1 MGPCAGIV
9 IGCIGTLDGTRD
21 RLRLPAAVVVA
32 LGGHPLVAQETVG
45 DSTSS
50 PKRATC
56 SRGGHGRTP
65 AASLTTTLSSAGQPT
80 PSRHVAPALL
90 NQFLPLAL
98 ERRIQEF
105 HERVVQKIYQLTD
118 TTRVLDERLAE
129 AALAQGA
136 LAAARSA
143 TEEHLEHLA
152 NATAHAMTTS
162 DEREADH
169 AMLLLRIAG
178 DISASHVRLLEMY
191 ADPQDFAAKIGKTFE
206 WVKDEHGIYPLDQV
220 PDSLDPEFAAN
231 PSFVRALYGD
241 LDRLGLIGD
250 DSDESMDKVI
260 DSGSGDPPTNMVTT
274 LGRELLAF
282 VEAPAHQD
290 TS

>member
-1 MGPCAGIV
+1 
-9 IGCIGTLDGTRD
+9 
-21 RLRLPAAVVVA
+21 
-32 LGGHPLVAQETVG
+32 
-45 DSTSS
+45 
-50 PKRATC
+50 
-56 SRGGHGRTP
+56 
-65 AASLTTTLSSAGQPT
+65 
-80 PSRHVAPALL
+80 VAPALL